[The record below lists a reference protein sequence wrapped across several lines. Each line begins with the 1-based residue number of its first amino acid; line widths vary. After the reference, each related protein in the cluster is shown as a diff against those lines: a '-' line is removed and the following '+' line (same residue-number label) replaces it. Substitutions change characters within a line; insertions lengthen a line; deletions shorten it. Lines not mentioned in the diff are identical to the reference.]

1 MELFYLLKD
10 LSEVKL
16 YHIFKELNC
25 LEATIRDRVLKCL
38 WQLQKIMRFEFT
50 SDVWVDNV
58 WSDIKVEVCKDKK
71 TFIVITVV
79 LVKMKM
85 MVIQY

>member
-1 MELFYLLKD
+1 
-10 LSEVKL
+10 
-16 YHIFKELNC
+16 
-25 LEATIRDRVLKCL
+25 
-38 WQLQKIMRFEFT
+38 MRFEFA

-85 MVIQY
+85 MAIQYQK

>member
-10 LSEVKL
+10 LSEVKS
-16 YHIFKELNC
+16 YHLFKELNC
-25 LEATIRDRVLKCL
+25 LETTIRDRVLKYL
-38 WQLQKIMRFEFT
+38 WQLQKIMRFEFA

-85 MVIQY
+85 RAIQY

>member
-10 LSEVKL
+10 LSEVKS
-16 YHIFKELNC
+16 YHLFKELNC
-25 LEATIRDRVLKCL
+25 LETTIRDRVLKYL
-38 WQLQKIMRFEFT
+38 WQLQKIMRFEFA

-85 MVIQY
+85 MTIQY

>member
-1 MELFYLLKD
+1 MELFYLEKD
-10 LSEVKL
+10 LSEVKS
-16 YHIFKELNC
+16 YHLFKELNC
-25 LEATIRDRVLKCL
+25 LETTIRDRVLKYL
-38 WQLQKIMRFEFT
+38 WQLQKIMRFEFA

-85 MVIQY
+85 MAIQY

>member
-10 LSEVKL
+10 LSEVKS
-16 YHIFKELNC
+16 YHLFKELNC
-25 LEATIRDRVLKCL
+25 LEITIRDRVLKYL
-38 WQLQKIMRFEFT
+38 WQLQKIMRFEFA

-85 MVIQY
+85 MAIQY